1 VNPKR
6 FNTESDVKEDLA
18 HVSIEMLAFLL
29 RYMNAYMTGDRIHLE
44 NLIRDELV
52 RRGRLL

>member
-1 VNPKR
+1 MNPKR

>member
-1 VNPKR
+1 MNRKR
-6 FNTESDVKEDLA
+6 FNTEEDVKEDLA
-18 HVSIEMLAFLL
+18 HVPIEALAFLL
-29 RYMNAYMTGDRIHLE
+29 KYMNAYMAGDRIHFE